1 MKDISLFLMF
11 FLLLNCE
18 QKVVSSTQV
27 VGETDAVY
35 EKPGKVE
42 INREKNT
49 IIERF
54 QPPQG
59 FTWITSEENSYGN
72 FIEHFP
78 LKSYGSPIVKF
89 NSEPVA
95 NQNLREGVFDLDV
108 GTRDLQQ
115 CADAVIRMR
124 SEFLFKTRK
133 FDEIKFHFTSGDL
146 LTWNDYREGV
156 RAFVNGNKVTFRK
169 AETRDDSYGNFIKYL
184 ELVYNYAGTISQFR
198 ETKPLKS
205 NADLRTG
212 DLLITAGSPGH
223 VVFIAGTCKN
233 EKGEKRYLL
242 AEGFTPAQ
250 SISIMSNPF
259 DPKISPW
266 YELDVNAA
274 EIRTSRYRF
283 QPVNFRRY

>member
-1 MKDISLFLMF
+1 
-11 FLLLNCE
+11 
-18 QKVVSSTQV
+18 
-27 VGETDAVY
+27 
-35 EKPGKVE
+35 
-42 INREKNT
+42 
-49 IIERF
+49 
-54 QPPQG
+54 
-59 FTWITSEENSYGN
+59 
-72 FIEHFP
+72 
-78 LKSYGSPIVKF
+78 
-89 NSEPVA
+89 
-95 NQNLREGVFDLDV
+95 
-108 GTRDLQQ
+108 
-115 CADAVIRMR
+115 MR

-205 NADLRTG
+205 NSDLRTG